1 MKLYLVLLDKTTLK
15 QFKKYFECEYD
26 MDKFIR
32 KLKYSNKLCILK
44 DSREEYFIDYW
55 R

>member
-1 MKLYLVLLDKTTLK
+1 MKLYLLLLDKNTMK
-15 QFKKYFECEYD
+15 QFKKYFDCEYD

-32 KLKYSNKLCILK
+32 KLRFSNKLCVLK
-44 DSREEYFIDYW
+44 DSREEYFIDYD

>member
-1 MKLYLVLLDKTTLK
+1 MNLYLVLLDKKTMR
-15 QFKKYFECEYD
+15 QFRKYFNCEFD

-32 KLKYSNKLCILK
+32 KLQYSNKLCVLK
-44 DSREEYFIDYW
+44 DSREEYFIDYD

>member
-1 MKLYLVLLDKTTLK
+1 MKLYLVLLDKTTMR
-15 QFKKYFECEYD
+15 QFRKYFDCEFD

-32 KLKYSNKLCILK
+32 KLHYSKKLCVLK
-44 DSREEYFIDYW
+44 DSREEYFIDYA